1 LSELVRNGF
10 LDFSDAIEQE
20 EGRAMKRV
28 SLANL
33 AVNAPAPA
41 APPPP
46 EARERVRSSVKTAPR
61 LQASKIPSDQDS
73 KIDGRIQVNFRM
85 DKDGYKELR
94 RMALDEDTTVND
106 LILQALNNLRSQKGL
121 KKFDS

>member
-1 LSELVRNGF
+1 
-10 LDFSDAIEQE
+10 
-20 EGRAMKRV
+20 MKRV

-41 APPPP
+41 AAPPSDAPQ
-46 EARERVRSSVKTAPR
+46 RVRSRSKSAPR
-61 LQASKIPSDQDS
+61 VQDSEVSSDQASKVDV
-73 KIDGRIQVNFRM
+73 RIQVNFRM

>member
-1 LSELVRNGF
+1 
-10 LDFSDAIEQE
+10 
-20 EGRAMKRV
+20 MKRV

-41 APPPP
+41 AAP
-46 EARERVRSSVKTAPR
+46 EAQERVRSSVKSVPR
-61 LQASKIPSDQDS
+61 SRDIKVSSDQASKVE
-73 KIDGRIQVNFRM
+73 GRIQVNFRM

>member
-1 LSELVRNGF
+1 MSRNGY
-10 LDFSDAIEQE
+10 LDFSGEIEK

-33 AVNAPAPA
+33 AVNAPPDT
-41 APPPP
+41 APPQATR
-46 EARERVRSSVKTAPR
+46 ARGRSSTKSVAR
-61 LQASKIPSDQDS
+61 LQASELTSEQAS

-106 LILQALNNLRSQKGL
+106 LILQAVNNLRQQKGL
-121 KKFDS
+121 KALR

>member
-1 LSELVRNGF
+1 
-10 LDFSDAIEQE
+10 
-20 EGRAMKRV
+20 MKRV

-33 AVNAPAPA
+33 AVNAPTPEVGPPA
-41 APPPP
+41 AVR
-46 EARERVRSSVKTAPR
+46 ARARSSMKSATR
-61 LQASKIPSDQDS
+61 SQASELTSDQAS

-106 LILQALNNLRSQKGL
+106 LILQALNNLRQQKGL
-121 KKFDS
+121 KTLR

>member
-1 LSELVRNGF
+1 
-10 LDFSDAIEQE
+10 
-20 EGRAMKRV
+20 MKRV

-41 APPPP
+41 AAAPPD
-46 EARERVRSSVKTAPR
+46 AVARVRSSVKASPR
-61 LQASKIPSDQDS
+61 SQASEVSSDQASKV
-73 KIDGRIQVNFRM
+73 DGRIQVNFRM

>member
-1 LSELVRNGF
+1 
-10 LDFSDAIEQE
+10 
-20 EGRAMKRV
+20 MKRV

-41 APPPP
+41 AAPSD
-46 EARERVRSSVKTAPR
+46 AHDRVRPSVKSAPR
-61 LQASKIPSDQDS
+61 QRASEVSSDQASKV
-73 KIDGRIQVNFRM
+73 DGRIQVNFRM
-85 DKDGYKELR
+85 DKDSYKELR

>member
-1 LSELVRNGF
+1 LGW
-10 LDFSDAIEQE
+10 IEQKWILNFLVKLRR

-33 AVNAPAPA
+33 AVNAPTPEVG
-41 APPPP
+41 PPP
-46 EARERVRSSVKTAPR
+46 EVRARARSSMKSATRRSQASE
-61 LQASKIPSDQDS
+61 LTSDQASKLG
-73 KIDGRIQVNFRM
+73 GRIQVNFRM

-106 LILQALNNLRSQKGL
+106 LILQALNSLRQQKGL
-121 KKFDS
+121 KALR

>member
-1 LSELVRNGF
+1 
-10 LDFSDAIEQE
+10 
-20 EGRAMKRV
+20 MKRV

-41 APPPP
+41 AAPPS
-46 EARERVRSSVKTAPR
+46 EVSSD
-61 LQASKIPSDQDS
+61 QASKVY
-73 KIDGRIQVNFRM
+73 GRIQVNFRM